1 MQNRRDILR
10 LRKLITIIIRL
21 GSTANSIDCKNS
33 YTMSWG
39 FTVHRIGTA
48 FSFESLALPALQ
60 WLCRLRSVISNR
72 PNLRNE
78 NAKCW
83 RCMGGGTGTHPVVAG
98 ALSMSLPVPR
108 NSSDVA
114 RRQLSFSDLG
124 KPCASLPVETRAKR
138 AVIKRQGKSTVQ
150 QQCHRKLM
158 LSQHVKSRAVAATG
172 SHWFLQWVMS
182 LFQKELLVVIQAE
195 SFARLLPVRAFSCF
209 V

>member
-1 MQNRRDILR
+1 M
-10 LRKLITIIIRL
+10 
-21 GSTANSIDCKNS
+21 
-33 YTMSWG
+33 
-39 FTVHRIGTA
+39 
-48 FSFESLALPALQ
+48 ALPTALSDLKQ
-60 WLCRLRSVISNR
+60 AQSQKR
-72 PNLRNE
+72 
-78 NAKCW
+78 KCW

-98 ALSMSLPVPR
+98 ALSLRLPVPR
-108 NSSDVA
+108 NSSDVE

>member
-48 FSFESLALPALQ
+48 FSFESLALPALQWLLQ

-138 AVIKRQGKSTVQ
+138 AGHQTAGEVDRSTAMSSIASVISSRLACQVQGCGCNWQPLVFAMGYESVSKRN
-150 QQCHRKLM
+150 
-158 LSQHVKSRAVAATG
+158 
-172 SHWFLQWVMS
+172 FLW
-182 LFQKELLVVIQAE
+182 
-195 SFARLLPVRAFSCF
+195 
-209 V
+209 